1 MDLKAGRGVRSSLT
15 VTGSSRGDRGG
26 LLIVGKC
33 HRSGLWWGWAV
44 MDWLPMA
51 EAKTAIETA
60 PYGRVVMS
68 RVSAKGECLGS
79 RKMGRETAVTGGME
93 ERRGFW

>member
-15 VTGSSRGDRGG
+15 VTGSNRGDRGG

-51 EAKTAIETA
+51 EERLVRTGVPK
-60 PYGRVVMS
+60 VVVS
-68 RVSAKGECLGS
+68 RASAKGEY
-79 RKMGRETAVTGGME
+79 
-93 ERRGFW
+93 